1 MATRKGT
8 NNDLQYN
15 TQKAK
20 VARTPL
26 KTRGELSAPEG
37 QAVIAELSAS
47 EGQAVIA
54 PIGIFVVLIFFG
66 DYNFISQTLDNQQV
80 NTIFDVILQITV
92 VIVPDITLRGYKER
106 HTKKHTA
113 PIT

>member
-37 QAVIAELSAS
+37 
-47 EGQAVIA
+47 
-54 PIGIFVVLIFFG
+54 
-66 DYNFISQTLDNQQV
+66 
-80 NTIFDVILQITV
+80 
-92 VIVPDITLRGYKER
+92 
-106 HTKKHTA
+106 
-113 PIT
+113 